1 MAKKVLFIA
10 SNHKITTGSFR
21 IWVKDYNSYFEKLGI
36 PSKITNKPRDSE
48 IKDCDIIILG
58 KGRYQ
63 NGRTFWNIKNA
74 HPDKIIGAIT
84 PPPDLN
90 LPFDFA
96 MAGSLEEAD
105 SLSFHKNVII
115 NAHIESMYL
124 NSKKKVHEKKELLKI
139 CFHGWTHHLASF
151 GPNLKY
157 ALEEFEKEQNIELF
171 IVSEK
176 ESPNWITGRPNIKNI
191 KTKLWDFDSIKSDIQ
206 NCDIGII
213 PGIHDATDKLDS
225 VDERNGK
232 FKTDYLFRFKNK
244 CNNGRCLVFF
254 QLGVPVIADFSPSHG
269 HLLGTGDCGFMAHSK
284 SGWLHALRKLKNH
297 KTREEVSNNAY
308 NKVKLEYNPI
318 IWAQKYYNTLCEIH
332 EKNTI
337 HTT

>member
-21 IWVKDYNSYFEKLGI
+21 IWVNDYNGYFKSLGI
-36 PSKITNKPRDSE
+36 PSKITNKPRESE
-48 IKDCDIIILG
+48 IKEHDIIILG
-58 KGRYQ
+58 KGRFQ
-63 NGRTFWNIKNA
+63 NKRVFNDIKKS
-74 HPDKIIGAIT
+74 HPNKIIGAIT
-84 PPPDLN
+84 PPPKLN

-124 NSKKKVHEKKELLKI
+124 DAKIKIHEKKELLKI

-157 ALEEFEKEQNIELF
+157 ALEEFEKEQNIELL

-176 ESPNWITGRPNIKNI
+176 ESPNWTTGRPNIKNI
-191 KTKLWDFDSIKSDIQ
+191 KTKLWNFDSIKSDIQ
-206 NCDIGII
+206 SCDIGII
-213 PGIHDATDKLDS
+213 PGIHDATEKLDS
-225 VDERNGK
+225 IDEKNGK

-284 SGWLHALRKLKNH
+284 SGWLHSLRKLKNH
-297 KTREEVSNNAY
+297 KTREQISINAY
-308 NKVKLEYNPI
+308 NKVKLEYDPI
-318 IWAQKYYNTLCEIH
+318 IWAQKYYDSLCEIH
-332 EKNTI
+332 ENTI